1 MLLDE
6 LKKSVH
12 DLTEKVEKSA
22 AKEEIQ
28 KMITDVMSKV
38 NRIRNKGEFSL
49 NTESPAGSL
58 QYAFTKSSVDPKVI
72 SFQKK
77 ADDIYLVSKLLK
89 QSPKTLRIWKD
100 LQDHELVKAMDTETA
115 GEGAEWVPTGLSA
128 EVIDRVRLELK
139 VGNLHTRLP
148 MPTNPYQ
155 IPIVSSDPTA
165 YLVAESTADVSN
177 KITASDKGTSDRILT
192 AKKLGARVLFSEEL
206 SEDSIVPVLSELKN
220 NIVVALKTGVEDC
233 TINGDTSGTHQDS
246 DVTSAA
252 DARKAWL
259 GYRKMAQSAAKVDI
273 STFNADVLRTIR
285 KKMGVYGVNP
295 VNLAWVVGISGYIQM
310 LGIKDDQNNP
320 MVTTIDKYG
329 PNATILTGELA
340 KFDGSPI
347 IVSEK
352 VRETLNASGVYDGTT
367 TTKTEIILVYRPG
380 FRFGD
385 RRKVTIK
392 TDEDIETDQTI
403 LVATLRMAFAAMHDY
418 TTEYMVGLGY
428 NLTT

>member
-165 YLVAESTADVSN
+165 YLVAESTADVST
-177 KITASDKGTSDRILT
+177 KIIASDKGTSDRTLT

-206 SEDSIVPVLSELKN
+206 SEDSIVPVLPELKN

>member
-165 YLVAESTADVSN
+165 YLVAESTADVST
-177 KITASDKGTSDRILT
+177 KITASDKGTSDRTLT